1 MTYPI
6 ESTTRINNLGLHSK
20 KILVVDDEEFVCNLV
35 SKILEKYLGFEVN
48 KAKNGSEAIAGAL
61 TGVYDAAIID
71 LSMPNTS
78 GMKAIK
84 AIKTMCPNFPIIA
97 MSGKQMDFRPSEIE
111 KELGCDRFLQK
122 PFKISSLILEI
133 TSLFD
138 TDDQSSETEQH

>member
-6 ESTTRINNLGLHSK
+6 VSTSRVSDLRLKSR

-35 SKILEKYLGFEVN
+35 STILEKYLGFEVS

-61 TGVYDAAIID
+61 TGGYDAAIID

-84 AIKTMCPNFPIIA
+84 TIKTMCPNFPIIA
-97 MSGKQMDFRPSEIE
+97 MSGKTLDFRPSEIE
-111 KELGCDRFLQK
+111 KELGCERFLQK

-138 TDDQSSETEQH
+138 SDDKPSEMQF